1 MTLANQNQ
9 VQILNADQSFLK
21 IACFYARSVVNKL
34 NNLNAF
40 LVNSCYDI
48 DLLFITE
55 SWLHLN
61 ITDSLIDCQGFNVLR
76 DDRCYSKGGGVL
88 LLYKCS
94 LKVIQHVPCFSD
106 NKRFEYLCIDV
117 FGIKSCVRL
126 SCFYIPPS
134 TTDSLSSFTEA
145 CNCLVECHTTKHPC
159 SRTVRK
165 L

>member
-21 IACFYARSVVNKL
+21 IAYFNAPSVVHKL

-40 LVNSCYDI
+40 LVNSCHDI

-61 ITDSLIDCQGFNVLR
+61 IPVSLIDCQGFNVPR
-76 DDRCYSKGGGVL
+76 NDRCYSKGGVL

-94 LKVIQHVPCFSD
+94 
-106 NKRFEYLCIDV
+106 
-117 FGIKSCVRL
+117 
-126 SCFYIPPS
+126 
-134 TTDSLSSFTEA
+134 
-145 CNCLVECHTTKHPC
+145 
-159 SRTVRK
+159 
-165 L
+165 